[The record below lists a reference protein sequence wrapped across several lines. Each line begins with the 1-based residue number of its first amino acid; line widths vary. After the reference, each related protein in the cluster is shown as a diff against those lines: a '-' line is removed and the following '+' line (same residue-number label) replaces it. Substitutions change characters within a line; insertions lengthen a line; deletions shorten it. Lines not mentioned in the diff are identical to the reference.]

1 MKQIKTINFIVGSNG
16 SGKNEV
22 LSILTK
28 KIDQSKFIKSY
39 TTRLPRDGEIQGQ
52 DYIFVNND
60 LFGKIKSLSLFMET
74 NQFGGTFYGHHQ
86 ENFLPELENNNHFFF
101 IIDPNGIYQILKWFR
116 ENEIGKNLSIKYEI
130 KFKIIHI
137 KAKKSIRLKRLL
149 SSVNKNLDYNTDFDI
164 CDNIITRLQRDDDNI
179 ASTLEYLIENDLL
192 SDVKQDL
199 IYSKI
204 DNNDTLMTL
213 TTKYLTELIDKS
225 NDINYYNIP

>member
-1 MKQIKTINFIVGSNG
+1 MKQIKSINFIVGSNG

-52 DYIFVNND
+52 DYIFVDND
-60 LFGKIKSLSLFMET
+60 LFSKIKSLSLFMET

-86 ENFLPELENNNHFFF
+86 ENFLPKLENNNHFFF
-101 IIDPNGIYQILKWFR
+101 IIDSNGIYQILKWFK
-116 ENEIGKNLSIKYEI
+116 ENEIAKDLSIRYDI

-137 KAKKSIRLKRLL
+137 KTKKSIRLKRLL
-149 SSVNKNLDYNTDFDI
+149 STVNKNLDYNTDFDI
-164 CDNIITRLQRDDDNI
+164 CDKIISRLQRDDDSI
-179 ASTLEYLIENDLL
+179 DSTLEYLIENDLL

-213 TTKYLTELIDKS
+213 TTKYLAEIIDKS
-225 NDINYYNIP
+225 NDINYFNIP

>member
-52 DYIFVNND
+52 DYIFVDND
-60 LFGKIKSLSLFMET
+60 LFSKIKSLSLFMET

-86 ENFLPELENNNHFFF
+86 ENFLPKLERNNHFFF
-101 IIDPNGIYQILKWFR
+101 IIDPNGIYQILKWFK
-116 ENEIGKNLSIKYEI
+116 ENETGKDLSIKYEI
-130 KFKIIHI
+130 KFKIMHI

-164 CDNIITRLQRDDDNI
+164 CDKIIARLQRDNDSID
-179 ASTLEYLIENDLL
+179 STLEYLIENDLL

-213 TTKYLTELIDKS
+213 TTKYLAEIIDKS
-225 NDINYYNIP
+225 NDINYFNIP

>member
-28 KIDQSKFIKSY
+28 KIGQSKFIKSY

-52 DYIFVNND
+52 DYIFVDND
-60 LFGKIKSLSLFMET
+60 LFSKIKSLSLFMET

-86 ENFLPELENNNHFFF
+86 ENFLPKLERNNHFFF
-101 IIDPNGIYQILKWFR
+101 IIDPNGIYQILKWFK
-116 ENEIGKNLSIKYEI
+116 ENETGKDLSIKYEI
-130 KFKIIHI
+130 KFKIMHI

-164 CDNIITRLQRDDDNI
+164 CDKIIARLQRDDDSI
-179 ASTLEYLIENDLL
+179 DSTLEYLIENDLL
-192 SDVKQDL
+192 SDIKQDL

-204 DNNDTLMTL
+204 DNNDTLITL
-213 TTKYLTELIDKS
+213 TTRYLSEIIYKS
-225 NDINYYNIP
+225 IDINYYNIP

>member
-52 DYIFVNND
+52 DYIFVDND
-60 LFGKIKSLSLFMET
+60 LFSKIKSLSLFMET
-74 NQFGGTFYGHHQ
+74 NQFGETFYGHHQ
-86 ENFLPELENNNHFFF
+86 ENFLPKLERNNHFFF
-101 IIDPNGIYQILKWFR
+101 IIDPNGIYQILKWFK
-116 ENEIGKNLSIKYEI
+116 ENETGKDLSIKYEI

-164 CDNIITRLQRDDDNI
+164 CDKIIARLQRDNDSID
-179 ASTLEYLIENDLL
+179 STLEYLIENDLL

-213 TTKYLTELIDKS
+213 TTKYLAEIIDKS
-225 NDINYYNIP
+225 NDINYFNIP

>member
-179 ASTLEYLIENDLL
+179 DSTLEYLIENDLL

-213 TTKYLTELIDKS
+213 TTRYLSEIIYKS
-225 NDINYYNIP
+225 NDINYFNIP

>member
-52 DYIFVNND
+52 DYIFVDND
-60 LFGKIKSLSLFMET
+60 LFSKIKSLSLFMET

-86 ENFLPELENNNHFFF
+86 ENFLPKLERNNHFFF
-101 IIDPNGIYQILKWFR
+101 IIDPNGIYQILKWFK
-116 ENEIGKNLSIKYEI
+116 ENETGKDLSIKYEI

-164 CDNIITRLQRDDDNI
+164 CDKIIARLQRDNDSID
-179 ASTLEYLIENDLL
+179 STLEYLIENDLL

-213 TTKYLTELIDKS
+213 TTKYLAEIIDKS
-225 NDINYYNIP
+225 NDINYFNIP

>member
-39 TTRLPRDGEIQGQ
+39 TTRLPRNGEIQGQ
-52 DYIFVNND
+52 DYIFVDND
-60 LFGKIKSLSLFMET
+60 LFSKIKSLSLFMET

-101 IIDPNGIYQILKWFR
+101 IIDPNGIYQILKWFK
-116 ENEIGKNLSIKYEI
+116 ENETGKDLSIKYEI

-179 ASTLEYLIENDLL
+179 DSTLEYLIENDLL

-213 TTKYLTELIDKS
+213 TTKYLAEIIDKS
-225 NDINYYNIP
+225 NDINYFNIP

>member
-86 ENFLPELENNNHFFF
+86 ENFLPEIENNNHFFF

-130 KFKIIHI
+130 KFKIINI

-164 CDNIITRLQRDDDNI
+164 CDKIITRLQRDDDSI
-179 ASTLEYLIENDLL
+179 DSTLEYLIENDLL
-192 SDVKQDL
+192 SDIEQDL
-199 IYSKI
+199 VYSKI

-213 TTKYLTELIDKS
+213 TTKYLTEIIDKS

>member
-52 DYIFVNND
+52 DYIFVDKD
-60 LFGKIKSLSLFMET
+60 LFSKIKSLSLFMET

-86 ENFLPELENNNHFFF
+86 ENFLPILENNNHFFF

-116 ENEIGKNLSIKYEI
+116 ENEIGKDLSIKYEI

-149 SSVNKNLDYNTDFDI
+149 SSVNKNLDYDTDFDI
-164 CDNIITRLQRDDDNI
+164 CDKIITRLQRDDDNI
-179 ASTLEYLIENDLL
+179 DSTLEYLIENDLL

-213 TTKYLTELIDKS
+213 TTKYLAEIIDKS
-225 NDINYYNIP
+225 NDINYFNIP